1 MRILRASDYKRMPWK
16 NGGGLTR
23 EVFVKWSDASQ
34 TSWDWRISIADV
46 EQSGPFSEFQGID
59 RSIAVLDGRGIKL
72 NLPNGQMETLDQSTD
87 PFAFAGELDVLCECL
102 AGPTTDLN
110 VMTARRSHRHSLRKF
125 HLTTSTTIA
134 LGTGWNA
141 LIANTALAML
151 HDEKQVGLHRMDT
164 VIDIGNSIEV
174 TPVTKGD
181 VFVLNVIEV

>member
-1 MRILRASDYKRMPWK
+1 MQILRASDYKRMPWK

-23 EVFVKWSDASQ
+23 EVFVKWRDASQ
-34 TSWDWRISIADV
+34 TSWDWRISMADV
-46 EQSGPFSEFQGID
+46 VQSGSFSEFQGMD

-72 NLPNGQMETLDQSTD
+72 NLPNGQIASLDQSTD
-87 PFAFAGELDVLCECL
+87 PFAFAGEVDAMCELL

-110 VMTARRSHRHSLRKF
+110 VMTERQSHRHSLRKL
-125 HLTTSTTIA
+125 HLAASTTIA

-141 LIANTALAML
+141 LIANTALAMQ
-151 HDEKQVGLHRMDT
+151 HGGKQIGLHRLDT
-164 VIDIGNSIEV
+164 VVDIGNSIEV